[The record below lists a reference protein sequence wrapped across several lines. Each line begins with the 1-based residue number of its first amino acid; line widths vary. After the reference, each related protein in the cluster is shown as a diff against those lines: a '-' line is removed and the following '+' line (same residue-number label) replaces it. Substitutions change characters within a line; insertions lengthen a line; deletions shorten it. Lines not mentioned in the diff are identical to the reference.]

1 MIKYLLNKF
10 FRKEET
16 SDTNTFTLE
25 GNTIVFWTDKEG
37 IPYLKI
43 YVTDTDEDSAYD
55 FALMIKDINTG
66 QYIESIMSIL
76 VGLGSRDQTINTYII
91 NLLAQLNQ
99 IYTNDINIYADED
112 EPQIKPT
119 AFNNIVEEHE

>member
-76 VGLGSRDQTINTYII
+76 VSLGSRDQTINTYII